1 MVRREAININYLLL
15 LSSLLSSKS
24 VRDWHDSSSIPATS
38 VTLKRLTPFRLGEL
52 ALHVLVRSVRSAS
65 NYPSSQISGKEPRC
79 ASYSF
84 DLSRIPDLLSSK
96 VQKRMTFLFPPPPLR
111 ALWQRRMRTLKPDG
125 LKTWQVCAARERL
138 RERELREG
146 GGHPLHCQGR
156 TQRAFSDEW
165 VFFSTLF
172 PWAVPGFLYEEI
184 NEQTAGLQSEVGV
197 GGWPKNRRQGTGQ
210 VVMKIDWH
218 TRLQTTPFSPDK
230 DGLWTSVWPESVY

>member
-38 VTLKRLTPFRLGEL
+38 VTLKRLTPFRLSEL

-84 DLSRIPDLLSSK
+84 DLSRIRDLLSSK

-125 LKTWQVCAARERL
+125 LKTWQVCAARERDW
-138 RERELREG
+138 ERESWERVEVTHCTVKVEHRGHFPMNESSSLHFSRE
-146 GGHPLHCQGR
+146 QF
-156 TQRAFSDEW
+156 QAF
-165 VFFSTLF
+165 FT
-172 PWAVPGFLYEEI
+172 
-184 NEQTAGLQSEVGV
+184 
-197 GGWPKNRRQGTGQ
+197 KR
-210 VVMKIDWH
+210 
-218 TRLQTTPFSPDK
+218 
-230 DGLWTSVWPESVY
+230 